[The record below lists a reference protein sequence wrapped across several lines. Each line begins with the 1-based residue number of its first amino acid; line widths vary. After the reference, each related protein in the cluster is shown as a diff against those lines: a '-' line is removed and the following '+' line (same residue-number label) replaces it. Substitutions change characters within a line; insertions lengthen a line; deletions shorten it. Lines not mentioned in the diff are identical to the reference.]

1 MICLVYHNNS
11 YTSCSYSTP
20 LAFVLNATVGGM
32 PTTELVAVEGDVV
45 EICFVANLIITRTP
59 LEIGIRAISSA
70 TNATVNGTDHC
81 DTLQ

>member
-1 MICLVYHNNS
+1 
-11 YTSCSYSTP
+11 
-20 LAFVLNATVGGM
+20 M